1 MSTLVDLLVTQ
12 VGTLE
17 TLVAVLLFVRTLPR
31 RHAYPLRVFGF
42 FLALDFVPILVF
54 GTYAVIHGNILLE
67 SSGLSVLTLLSSL
80 GTLCVMALGA
90 WWCHDID
97 RWTACAAAVT
107 GYTMQNI
114 ASSTVNFWRFTLG
127 QNGAGDL
134 FDSEALF
141 AQARKAPVNLMA
153 GPQSTVSAPSFLL
166 SLATFAGVYLICYLV
181 FIRRIEHEDLGSR
194 GSMWQLVLMTLV
206 GTLVI
211 SFDIANKLLTAT
223 DASFGLQLSY
233 RLMHGLIC
241 GFLLWVEY
249 RLLYAQRIA
258 DEKAAAEALLDT
270 GARQYELARETVAA
284 IDRRC
289 HDLRH
294 LVLRQLS
301 EGEVD
306 ADGSV
311 RVDRSQLAQVAREID
326 VYDMR
331 AQTGSEALDV
341 ILTERALLAHQR
353 GVSLECMVDGSA
365 LAVIPPADLYTLV
378 GGLVDA
384 SVDAAAGS
392 SSPTVLLTSRRQGT
406 LFLLAANIPD
416 GNMPSSESLEPACSV
431 ATRLGGT
438 LTVGPGQARALFPL

>member
-1 MSTLVDLLVTQ
+1 MSALADLLVTQ

-31 RHAYPLRVFGF
+31 RRAYPLRVFGF
-42 FLALDFVPILVF
+42 FLALGLVPVLAF
-54 GTYAVIHGNILLE
+54 GTYAVAHGDILLG
-67 SSGLSVLTLLSSL
+67 SSELSALTLASSL

-97 RWTACAAAVT
+97 RWAACAAAVT

-114 ASSTVNFWRFTLG
+114 ASSTVNFWRFLLRR
-127 QNGAGDL
+127 NGMGDF

-141 AQARKAPVNLMA
+141 AQAENGPVNLMT
-153 GPQSTVSAPSFLL
+153 QSIPSVSAPSFLL
-166 SLATFAGVYLICYLV
+166 SIATFVGVYALCYLV
-181 FIRRIEHEDLGSR
+181 FIRRIEHEDLGNR
-194 GSMWQLVLMTLV
+194 GSVWQLVLMTLV
-206 GTLVI
+206 GALVI
-211 SFDIANKLLTAT
+211 SFDIANKLLATA
-223 DASFGLQLSY
+223 DAPFGLQLSY
-233 RLMHGLIC
+233 RLMHGLMC

-249 RLLYAQRIA
+249 RLLYAQRIS
-258 DEKAAAEALLDT
+258 DEKAAMDALLD
-270 GARQYELARETVAA
+270 ASSRQYELTRKTVTA
-284 IDRRC
+284 IDRRY

-301 EGEVD
+301 EGEAD

-331 AQTGSEALDV
+331 AQTGNEALDV
-341 ILTERALLAHQR
+341 ILAEKALLAHQR

-365 LAVIPPADLYTLV
+365 LATIPPADLYTLV

-384 SVDAAAGS
+384 SVDAAADSGD
-392 SSPTVLLTSRRQGT
+392 PTVLLTSRRQGT
-406 LFLLAANIPD
+406 LFLLAASISD
-416 GNMPSSESLEPACSV
+416 GDMPSSGALGPARSI

-438 LTVGPGQARALFPL
+438 LTVGPGQACVLFPL